1 MASLFAEEVR
11 YKNELL
17 KRRAKPRPA
26 RWLGLRTV
34 EAVEVVGIDAQEVVE
49 EARKLFPELTVTAER
64 IRKWVYAGLLPGP
77 ETVRGRG
84 KGKGVAVGYPTDAP
98 AQLATAAFAA
108 ARGYKQKEI
117 AQARQ
122 LVLEGLRKNCPEHE
136 EAEAALV
143 GKLKLDE
150 ISPKARRLVRAGET
164 YAAALARARGG
175 LPLEERWPE
184 LRCIDMR
191 EVGVEPRFCFY
202 ICLPGAWWDRRI
214 SEGARAALEKQVQT
228 VSVAVGPVG
237 PAKATARAPV
247 PEIEP

>member
-1 MASLFAEEVR
+1 MPWPYHAGR
-11 YKNELL
+11 
-17 KRRAKPRPA
+17 
-26 RWLGLRTV
+26 
-34 EAVEVVGIDAQEVVE
+34 VEVAAVTLE
-49 EARKLFPELTVTAER
+49 EAIKQARALYPDLIIKPATAYKWTER
-64 IRKWVYAGLLPGP
+64 GLLPSP
-77 ETVRGRG
+77 DVRSLGGRQG
-84 KGKGVAVGYPTDAP
+84 TKAEYSDDWP
-98 AQLATAAFAA
+98 AQLAAAAFAA
-108 ARGYKQKEI
+108 ARGYKQREI
-117 AQARQ
+117 AQARR
-122 LVLEGLRKNCPEHE
+122 LVLEGLRKDSPEHE

-164 YAAALARARGG
+164 YAKALARARGG
-175 LPLEERWPE
+175 LRLEEPWPE

-191 EVGVEPRFCFY
+191 AVGVEPSFCFY

-214 SEGARAALEKQVQT
+214 SEGARAALEKQAQI